1 MLRSAKMVFFFIL
14 VFDSPVLLL
23 AQSQEKKYAV
33 LMLNF
38 AKGLQWPAAVASGN
52 FVIGIYEY
60 PPLVAELNALSSS
73 ARVGTRSI
81 EIKELG
87 SPEEVQKCH
96 MLFVPAYKTKRL
108 PEILSTIGNKP
119 VLILTNKMDYARK
132 GAGINFIL
140 VDGKLKY
147 EINSSSIEKRGL
159 KISSNLKGM
168 GIAVE

>member
-1 MLRSAKMVFFFIL
+1 MLRSAKMVFLF
-14 VFDSPVLLL
+14 VLIFNNPFLTF

-38 AKGLQWPAAVASGN
+38 AKGLQWPSNASTGN

-60 PPLVAELNALSSS
+60 PPLVAELTALSASS
-73 ARVGTRSI
+73 RVGARNI

-87 SPEEVQKCH
+87 SPDEVQKCH

-108 PEILSTIGNKP
+108 PDILNTIGNKP
-119 VLILTNKMDYARK
+119 VLILTNKMDYAKK
-132 GAGINFIL
+132 GAGINFVLI
-140 VDGKLKY
+140 DGKLKY
-147 EINSSSIEKRGL
+147 EINSPSIEKRGM